1 MEKAKLQ
8 VVVVEGGADYDGLN
22 VYEAK
27 KVGEE
32 YEAGALVDQFAYE
45 PHGYNG
51 IDGETDDQVLE
62 RIKSF
67 GNGRYEIVEYSNG
80 DQTFRGDQI

>member
-8 VVVVEGGADYDGLN
+8 VVVVEGADGFDGLN

-32 YEAGALVDQFAYE
+32 YEAGILVDQYE
-45 PHGYNG
+45 YEGHF
-51 IDGETDDQVLE
+51 DGEKGDTDADVLE
-62 RIKSF
+62 RIKQE
-67 GNGRYEIVEYSNG
+67 YEVVEYSNG
-80 DQTFRGDQI
+80 EQTFRGDQI